1 MCKRHGKARHI
12 RKVCRIMEH
21 SPYSLF
27 IFLHRRIISAIPS
40 RVHRAMTIPGQRHI
54 RYTYYNLLGPPYPYS
69 PSLGEARAQP
79 DSELHNPDAGL
90 ASSWEWSWPGII
102 WCGTR
107 THTHDAVLRSSFPTH
122 MLLLQKL
129 RHICLTPPPP
139 PPPSPQFLQKALPDQ
154 ALDVALAHVE
164 LAVLGQVDRAV
175 LGLDLA
181 GVLEDAHVD
190 EEVARRDQG
199 AGQVD
204 VGVDARVGSEEVG
217 VWGGL
222 VGWVGG
228 GGGGGSSCEKGV
240 GRGGKVH
247 CRK

>member
-107 THTHDAVLRSSFPTH
+107 THTRCGASFVLSYTHVASS
-122 MLLLQKL
+122 K
-129 RHICLTPPPP
+129 TPPYLSYT

-228 GGGGGSSCEKGV
+228 GELV
-240 GRGGKVH
+240 
-247 CRK
+247 